1 MNNSDLISRESV
13 DGRGLAFLIHADGS
27 PYTDYERG
35 YNDAVISYYSMV
47 QNAPAVE
54 AEPIV
59 HARWEVVR
67 GVLTP
72 GGDPLLRCPR
82 CKSRESE
89 HLGGIECN
97 RTHWICCPICGAHM
111 DEEVSE

>member
-1 MNNSDLISRESV
+1 MSGDLIRRSEFEVVVLRDKSDEFAA
-13 DGRGLAFLIHADGS
+13 GAMFILEMI
-27 PYTDYERG
+27 
-35 YNDAVISYYSMV
+35 DA
-47 QNAPAVE
+47 APAVE
-54 AEPIV
+54 AEPVV
-59 HARWEVVR
+59 HAHWEVVH

-97 RTHWICCPICGAHM
+97 RTHWNYCPHCGAHM
-111 DEEVSE
+111 DEEV